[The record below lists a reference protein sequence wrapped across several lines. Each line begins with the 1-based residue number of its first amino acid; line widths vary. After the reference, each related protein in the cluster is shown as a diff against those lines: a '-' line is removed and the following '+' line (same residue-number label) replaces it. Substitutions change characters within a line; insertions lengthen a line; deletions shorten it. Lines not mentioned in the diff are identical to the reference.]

1 MLWERPKT
9 LRMMFLLQNLARID
23 AKNNIEGLRTPKA
36 STVRI
41 RISTLDYSQE
51 IRAKSPS
58 RKISKIKKTA
68 TES

>member
-41 RISTLDYSQE
+41 RNFNPRLQSGDQSEVTF
-51 IRAKSPS
+51 
-58 RKISKIKKTA
+58 KKNLQN
-68 TES
+68 